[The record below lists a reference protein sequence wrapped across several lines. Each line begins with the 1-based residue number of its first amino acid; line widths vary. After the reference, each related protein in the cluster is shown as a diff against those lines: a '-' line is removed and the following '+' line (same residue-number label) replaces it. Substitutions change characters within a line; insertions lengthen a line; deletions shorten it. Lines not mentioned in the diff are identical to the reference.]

1 MVDQSK
7 PAGTPAFR
15 LSMRDPIAIRNG
27 LISVCIILFAVF
39 SYPSHAIH
47 PGVYVCAVDNC
58 KRQFRG
64 EDRQVFEACRDG
76 AAHAADSA
84 PSSPACLAMCDNRYS
99 GSEGQMLGACQTGCA
114 LFPPRCLRF
123 GELPPRDPRA
133 R

>member
-7 PAGTPAFR
+7 PADTPAFR
-15 LSMRDPIAIRNG
+15 LSMRHPIAIRNG
-27 LISVCIILFAVF
+27 LISVCIMLFAVF

-58 KRQFRG
+58 KRQFRA
-64 EDRQVFEACRDG
+64 EDNQVFEACREG
-76 AAHAADSA
+76 AAHAANST
-84 PSSPACLAMCDNRYS
+84 PSNPACLAMCESTYS
-99 GSEGQMLGACQTGCA
+99 GSEGQMREACETGCA
-114 LFPPRCLRF
+114 LFPSRCLRF